1 MLTPTFTAFL
11 LIFALDAKAQP
22 AEPRVIGVPSS
33 DTAMNVAMAKARQTL
48 DDFLAVWR
56 AKPAGASQFRLKVEI
71 REGSKVEM
79 FWILPF
85 RAAGTGF
92 EGRISNEPQVVSH
105 VKKGQEIS
113 FSRSSVV
120 DWGYAKDGKQVGSFT
135 TCALMHRLP
144 KNESDH
150 YRHALGFECAD
161 R

>member
-1 MLTPTFTAFL
+1 MLPPLVTTFL
-11 LIFALDAKAQP
+11 LMIALNAEAQH

-33 DTAMNVAMAKARQTL
+33 DTAMNAAIAKARQTL

-56 AKPAGASQFRLKVEI
+56 AKPAGTSQFRLKVEI
-71 REGSKVEM
+71 REGSKIEM

-85 RAAGTGF
+85 RTAGTGF

-135 TCALMHRLP
+135 ACAMMHRLP
-144 KNESDH
+144 KKESDH
-150 YRHALGFECAD
+150 YRRALGFECAD